1 MEAHAGPNGVGENR
15 REHRRRVLKCARI
28 IFNGGYS
35 VFDCR
40 VRNISE
46 GGAMLEMP
54 SLVGIPAHFE
64 IALESTGARRPCTV
78 VWRTNTLMGVAFDD
92 TNRQAAQT

>member
-1 MEAHAGPNGVGENR
+1 MEAHGQAGGRENR
-15 REHRRRVLKCARI
+15 RERRMRVFKSARI

-40 VRNISE
+40 VRNLSS

-54 SLVGIPAHFE
+54 SLLGIPTHFE
-64 IALESTGARRPCTV
+64 IAMDSSGKHRQCTV
-78 VWRTNTLMGVAFDD
+78 MWRTDTLMGVAFDD
-92 TNRQAAQT
+92 ASGQAG